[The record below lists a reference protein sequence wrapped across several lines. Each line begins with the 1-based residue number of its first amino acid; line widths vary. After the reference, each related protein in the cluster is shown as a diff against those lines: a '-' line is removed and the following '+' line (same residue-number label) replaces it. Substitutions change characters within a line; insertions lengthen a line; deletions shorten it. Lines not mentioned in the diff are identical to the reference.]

1 MVWEI
6 AITMHTDDFG
16 AQRGHDEDA
25 IPQAAA
31 RWLARLDRGLSAAE
45 KAELERWKAADQ
57 RHASELARMELTWRE
72 YDWARS
78 APELVA
84 MADEANRASD
94 KGSRRPMGAWK
105 PALAAAAAM
114 TVLIAGLA
122 WWNVST
128 PKKLELAP
136 AATYRV
142 IASAANRMVL
152 DDGSVVDVREG
163 GDVRAEF
170 TATERRVRLVR
181 GEAHFTVAPD
191 AAKPFV
197 VLVGDTRVRAVGTAF
212 NVRLETGRV
221 EVLVTEGKVQV
232 ADGAA
237 LESAGTQRPPLVTA
251 GERAIVERDL
261 RSVAAAT
268 TANIAVAPAAPGEM
282 EKALAWNSTR
292 LVFDRTPLDEAV
304 EAFNRHSESG
314 SRVKLVIGDA
324 SLRTRRLGGT
334 IRAANVDG
342 FVRLLEQSVEVRT
355 EHRGHEIVLLPAP

>member
-1 MVWEI
+1 MD
-6 AITMHTDDFG
+6 ADDFG
-16 AQRGHDEDA
+16 AQRDHEADA
-25 IPQAAA
+25 ISQAAA
-31 RWLARLDRGLSAAE
+31 RWLARRDRGLSEAE
-45 KAELERWKAADQ
+45 KAELERWKAADP

-72 YDWARS
+72 YDWAKS
-78 APELVA
+78 APELLALV
-84 MADEANRASD
+84 DEASRMSGAGSHRPASA
-94 KGSRRPMGAWK
+94 GK

-114 TVLIAGLA
+114 AVLIAGLA
-122 WWNVST
+122 WWNVSVPRKPEPIT
-128 PKKLELAP
+128 

-142 IASAANRMVL
+142 VASAANRTIL

-163 GDVRAEF
+163 GEVQAEF
-170 TATERRVRLVR
+170 TAAERRVRLVR

-191 AAKPFV
+191 ATKPFV
-197 VLVGDTRVRAVGTAF
+197 VQVGETMVRAVGTAF

-237 LESAGTQRPPLVTA
+237 LQPASAQELPVVAA
-251 GERAIVERDL
+251 GQRAIVEREAFPVATA
-261 RSVAAAT
+261 VAAG
-268 TANIAVAPAAPGEM
+268 NIAVAPAEPGEK
-282 EKALAWNSTR
+282 ERALAWHSTR

-324 SLRTRRLGGT
+324 SLQTRRLGGT

-355 EHRGHEIVLLPAP
+355 EQRGHEIVLLPAP